1 MSDEPIAPG
10 QILAGKYA
18 IERVLGQGTMGLV
31 LGARHIA
38 LQQPVAIKIMLAGR
52 KVTADHEARF
62 LREARIAAMLKSEH
76 AAKVLDMGT
85 HESGA
90 PYIVMEFLDGQD
102 LAAVLEERGPLQVGD
117 AVAYILQACEAI
129 AEAHALGIVHRDIKP
144 ANLFLTKSMDGDCVK
159 VVDFGVAKQMDSDL
173 GLTGTGAALGSPL
186 YMSPEQ
192 MNGSRD
198 VDARA
203 DIWALGVTLYELL
216 AQTTPFHADTVMALM
231 THVLLE
237 PPRPLEQFRPDAP
250 PGLAAVIVQALEKD
264 RQRRF
269 PSVAQFA
276 AALAPYAGA
285 SSAQHVERA
294 AKVQHVDVAPSRP
307 TIELR
312 APSDAGLVEAAS
324 ASPAMLTNA
333 SRGEAP
339 ANVEA
344 APRSPSSG
352 RLLTRIAGVVA
363 GGLLAGASLGGALR
377 VIRAAH
383 ARAFERGCVAAP
395 ARYGTPSRR
404 RRRRRATLNF

>member
-1 MSDEPIAPG
+1 MGSRTYPGAPLPCATVLAFLFREHERVRPSRCGFRHRSGPRTIAGMSDEPIAPG

-90 PYIVMEFLDGQD
+90 PYLVMEFLDGLD
-102 LAAVLEERGPLQVGD
+102 LAAVLKERGPLQVAD
-117 AVAYILQACEAI
+117 AVAYVLQACEAI

-159 VVDFGVAKQMDSDL
+159 VVDFGIAKQMHSDL

-203 DIWALGVTLYELL
+203 DIWGLGVTLYELL
-216 AQTTPFHADTVMALM
+216 AQVTPFHADTVMVLM
-231 THVLLE
+231 TRVFQS
-237 PPRPLEQFRPDAP
+237 PPTPLEQYRPDVP
-250 PGLAAVIVQALEKD
+250 PRAGGRD
-264 RQRRF
+264 
-269 PSVAQFA
+269 PSG
-276 AALAPYAGA
+276 PREG
-285 SSAQHVERA
+285 
-294 AKVQHVDVAPSRP
+294 
-307 TIELR
+307 
-312 APSDAGLVEAAS
+312 
-324 ASPAMLTNA
+324 SPATLPE
-333 SRGEAP
+333 R
-339 ANVEA
+339 
-344 APRSPSSG
+344 RS
-352 RLLTRIAGVVA
+352 V
-363 GGLLAGASLGGALR
+363 
-377 VIRAAH
+377 
-383 ARAFERGCVAAP
+383 
-395 ARYGTPSRR
+395 
-404 RRRRRATLNF
+404 RRRARAVRGCILGAARGARREGATSRNRPVAADDRAPGAV